1 MIGRKA
7 IVGLALLCSLAFC
20 ALAAQG
26 AAAAGHGQT
35 AFTCAKVIGGADH
48 TDAHCDNTGPGEW
61 GHVAFTGP
69 TKITLTNEATAEKTT
84 AAQPA
89 HLFVSELHG
98 VKEVEV
104 NCTTVSGTGEA
115 ENSEA
120 EGIMKAS
127 GSGTIEFT
135 GCTANHSCT
144 VTVKATPVK
153 AELVEGLSPGEG
165 MGLKFVP
172 KTGTQFT
179 TLTFTGS
186 ACPLKAFGAIPV
198 EGSTIGTAHNEP
210 QGEGATVY
218 FGTMNSLTIGGQT
231 PVFEGIATLRGPSGN
246 ALVSTTIP

>member
-26 AAAAGHGQT
+26 ATAAGKGQT
-35 AFTCAKVIGGADH
+35 AFTCAKVGVGDH

-69 TKITLTNEATAEKTT
+69 TKITLTNVATENETKSATHT
-84 AAQPA
+84 
-89 HLFVSELHG
+89 HIFLNLLHG
-98 VKEVEV
+98 SSEVEI
-104 NCTTVSGTGEA
+104 NCTTVSGTGEM

-120 EGIMKAS
+120 GGIMKSS

-144 VTVKATPVK
+144 VTVAPTPVK
-153 AELVEGLSPGEG
+153 FETIEGLSPEEG
-165 MGLKFVP
+165 HGLKFLP
-172 KTGTQFT
+172 KTGTVFT
-179 TLTFTGS
+179 SFTFAGT

-198 EGSTIGTAHNEP
+198 EGSTIATMHGEP
-210 QGEGATVY
+210 KGEGATAY
-218 FGTMNSLTIGGQT
+218 FGSMNSLTIGGQT
-231 PVFEGIATLRGPSGN
+231 PVFEGIVTLRGPSGN
-246 ALVSTTIP
+246 ALVFTTS